1 MPPRDATT
9 HTTLDE
15 EMLVNVGEG
24 VKLHV
29 SILESSIPGQTWRGV
44 IMGWVQL
51 VFFQADGVEILK
63 DISEK
68 ECVCEEVEVMIVL
81 ECLTLKSLQGCLA

>member
-1 MPPRDATT
+1 
-9 HTTLDE
+9 
-15 EMLVNVGEG
+15 
-24 VKLHV
+24 
-29 SILESSIPGQTWRGV
+29 
-44 IMGWVQL
+44 MGWVQL

-81 ECLTLKSLQGCLA
+81 ECLTLKSLQGCLANQIILRLKYPDEK

>member
-1 MPPRDATT
+1 
-9 HTTLDE
+9 
-15 EMLVNVGEG
+15 
-24 VKLHV
+24 
-29 SILESSIPGQTWRGV
+29 
-44 IMGWVQL
+44 MGWVQL

-81 ECLTLKSLQGCLA
+81 ECLTLKSLQGCLAWL